1 VGIADGAL
9 TGAGTNYNLAGI
21 VGGAI
26 PPLVA
31 APLAAAFG
39 GSTVGALLCAVAL
52 LSLFST
58 RALAETKD
66 HDLRE
71 PRPVSGW

>member
-31 APLAAAFG
+31 APLAAAYGSIAVGTLLG
-39 GSTVGALLCAVAL
+39 GLAL
-52 LSLFST
+52 LSLFCT
-58 RALAETKD
+58 KALAETKGR
-66 HDLRE
+66 DLYE
-71 PRPVSGW
+71 T